1 MGEKLLLV
9 GCGRMGGALLHRW
22 ISGGVAQSG
31 DITVIEPNEAA
42 AQEIAAMGVDVFDSP
57 DEILSKSPPAP
68 PALVL
73 FAVKPQIMDVVVP
86 VYAPFAAGG
95 SIMFSIAAGKPA
107 GYFEGLLGA
116 DAAIVR
122 AMPNTPAQI
131 GRGIT
136 ALYGTPSV
144 KDAGK
149 ALCQRLMAA
158 VGDVVWLADE
168 SLMDAV
174 TALSGS
180 GPAYVFYMI
189 ECLAAAGQKAGL
201 APDLAD
207 QLARATVAGAGEL
220 ALQSEEPAGD
230 LRVQVTSPGGTTAAA
245 LAVLMADDGLQSLM
259 IRAVA
264 AAKKRSIE
272 LAK

>member
-57 DEILSKSPPAP
+57 DEILSKSPPA
-68 PALVL
+68 LVL
-73 FAVKPQIMDVVVP
+73 FAVKPQIMDAVVP
-86 VYAPFAAGG
+86 VYAPFAGAG

-174 TALSGS
+174 TAMSGS

-189 ECLAAAGQKAGL
+189 ECLAAAGEKAGL
-201 APDLAD
+201 APDLAE

-220 ALQSEEPAGD
+220 ALQSDEPAGD

-245 LAVLMADDGLQSLM
+245 LEVLMADDGLQSLM